1 MGTTAGV
8 RVRYS
13 AKLATTMSVSRD
25 WIDAGGTSFDT
36 TLVSLRI
43 DGSFSTRMF
52 LNAFIQYNSVTRQVS
67 SNLRYDLI
75 HHPLSNLFIVYNDTR
90 ATSGSTQPPS
100 RALIVKFTQLFS
112 F

>member
-1 MGTTAGV
+1 MGATGGV
-8 RVRYS
+8 RVRYN
-13 AKLATTMSVSRD
+13 AHLATTVSVSRD
-25 WIDAGGTSFDT
+25 SIDAGGTSFDT

-52 LNAFIQYNSVTRQVS
+52 LNAFVQYNSVTKQVS
-67 SNLRYDLI
+67 TNIRYDFI
-75 HHPLSNLFIVYNDTR
+75 HHPLSNLFVVYNDTR
-90 ATSGSTQPPS
+90 GTSGSTQPPT